1 MASHLVTATVQ
12 VKHKAA
18 QMDKVVETKTVAMAA
33 LMVNVQ
39 ILAHALVA
47 TTKIAQTVRVRK
59 VKVALKVKANQQDN
73 ANQNVVNSI
82 ELEC

>member
-12 VKHKAA
+12 AKHKAA

-47 TTKIAQTVRVRK
+47 TTKIAQTVRARK
-59 VKVALKVKANQQDN
+59 VKVALKVKANQQVN